1 MAQRLARDIGTDE
14 RLPQDMRDRIENN
27 KDQFIEV
34 VKDSLSNTG
43 LKTEF
48 TVLRLVEQIKD
59 AIFAGSFGPMGP
71 HGDRTDVGNI
81 ADMLNDSY
89 TDEFLALFNEE
100 GRPYL
105 MGVADVTL
113 TINATG
119 V

>member
-1 MAQRLARDIGTDE
+1 MAQRVAKDIGTDE

-27 KDQFIEV
+27 KEQFIEV
-34 VKDSLSNTG
+34 VKDSLRNTG

-48 TVLRLVEQIKD
+48 TVLRLVEQVKD
-59 AIFAGSFGPMGP
+59 AINALAFGPLGP
-71 HGDRTDVGNI
+71 VDDRTPVGEI
-81 ADMLNDSY
+81 ADVLKDCY
-89 TDEFLALFNEE
+89 TQEFIDLFNEE

-105 MGVADVTL
+105 LGAASVEL